1 MGKGYNNDPRK
12 ANYKKS
18 KISREKTVV
27 YSEEDQEFN
36 DQRLASAQEKRL
48 NERNANIAKAKAMSN
63 AEEEEEKPK
72 QPVQK
77 EPKDYA
83 TATQI
88 ASDDE

>member
-18 KISREKTVV
+18 KFSREKTVV

-48 NERNANIAKAKAMSN
+48 NERNANIAKAKALSN
-63 AEEEEEKPK
+63 AEEEEENPK
-72 QPVQK
+72 QPV
-77 EPKDYA
+77 PKDYA